1 MLLYYTLLV
10 AISLIASVRAE
21 FSPVNSDSGS
31 EITEEHSSARE
42 RELIS
47 IYDKKTPVETCRGE
61 NEELLQRLE
70 RLERIFNVS
79 QFNPDLDDLS
89 LMELMYMSVKDKFLN
104 SVPNTD
110 EYCTFDII
118 TGKCA
123 PSCHCEFR
131 PLFGDYTPS
140 RMCRFK
146 PKDKIDHTCDLS
158 KRGTPWIVE
167 AAKLTKNLINFVA
180 NNVVKRIQEKAP
192 PSDIECKFSIPSME
206 CFPRNKCVLDY
217 QFGDYSPHRSCRLK
231 LDGEVEA
238 KNSLHDSKEYA
249 SKQQMKRELVGS
261 S

>member
-1 MLLYYTLLV
+1 MFLYHLLLV
-10 AISLIASVRAE
+10 AITLIASVHPE
-21 FSPVNSDSGS
+21 LSPINNDSGS
-31 EITEEHSSARE
+31 EITDEQSPAKTN
-42 RELIS
+42 ELIS
-47 IYDKKTPVETCRGE
+47 IYDSKTPLDTCRGE
-61 NEELLQRLE
+61 NEELLERLE
-70 RLERIFNVS
+70 RLERIFNIS

-89 LMELMYMSVKDKFLN
+89 LMELMYMSAKEKFLT

-110 EYCTFDII
+110 EYCTFDFI

-131 PLFGDYTPS
+131 PLLGDYTPS
-140 RMCRFK
+140 RMCRFI
-146 PKDKIDHTCDLS
+146 PKDKIDHACDLS
-158 KRGTPWIVE
+158 KRGTPWVVK
-167 AAKLTKNLINFVA
+167 AAKSTKNLISFIA

-231 LDGEVEA
+231 LDEEIEA
-238 KNSLHDSKEYA
+238 KNSLHDTKEYA